1 MCHYSNGKIR
11 TTIIQ
16 HPQLRSASYTYA
28 SNGYFHFRTKESQH
42 CINVQLELLNLT
54 SDKLIHIC
62 LTIRLHT
69 PNNLEL
75 S

>member
-1 MCHYSNGKIR
+1 MQAMVISILE
-11 TTIIQ
+11 
-16 HPQLRSASYTYA
+16 LRSHS
-28 SNGYFHFRTKESQH
+28 
-42 CINVQLELLNLT
+42 IVNVQLELLNLT